1 MNAWCIFDKDGTLTF
16 DWAMDGSKPE
26 GLYVT
31 SYAELLNQEL
41 VFVHTDG
48 TAKRVDGNQ
57 FEVKTKRTSIKCD
70 KDGCESIYIAPVT
83 ETLFATFDTDTV
95 KKIKVSDIS
104 KQGKTGGGVR
114 AFFHPKHKLV
124 SVIDG
129 KNNNTPIV
137 TLATQPKPI

>member
-1 MNAWCIFDKDGTLTF
+1 
-16 DWAMDGSKPE
+16 MDGSKPD

-31 SYAELLNQEL
+31 SYNELLNQEL
-41 VFVHTDG
+41 VFVHKDG
-48 TAKRVDGNQ
+48 TSKRVDGKQ
-57 FEVKTKRTSIKCD
+57 FEVKTKRSSIKCD
-70 KDGCESIYIAPVT
+70 KDGCESIYIAPVS
-83 ETLFATFDTDTV
+83 ETLLATFDTDTV
-95 KKIKVSDIS
+95 KRINVADIS

-129 KNNNTPIV
+129 KNSKIPVV